1 MKRRSILTGWLALAA
16 TVAFTTSLASASIK
30 AGETAPTFILPATL
44 GGKPFTFDLTA
55 ALKKGPVVVYFYPK
69 AFTSGCTKEAH
80 DFADNMD
87 QYKKLK
93 ATVIGVSGDDIAT
106 LNKFSVSD
114 CRSKFPVASDD
125 KLTVA
130 KSYDSIVANVFANRT
145 SYVIAPDGKIAYVYS
160 DLDPD
165 KHVENTLAA
174 IRKLSGGA
182 NAR

>member
-1 MKRRSILTGWLALAA
+1 MKRRSILGGWLALAA
-16 TVAFTTSLASASIK
+16 AVAITGSVASASMK
-30 AGETAPTFILPATL
+30 VGETAPTFILPATL

-80 DFADNMD
+80 DFADNMAA
-87 QYKKLK
+87 YKKMN
-93 ATVIGVSGDDIAT
+93 ATVIGISGDDIAT

-114 CRSKFPVASDD
+114 CRSKFPVAADD
-125 KLTVA
+125 KLVVA
-130 KSYDSIVANVFANRT
+130 KSYDSIVANTFANRT

-174 IRKLSGGA
+174 IRKLGGPG
-182 NAR
+182 AR

>member
-1 MKRRSILTGWLALAA
+1 M
-16 TVAFTTSLASASIK
+16 
-30 AGETAPTFILPATL
+30 GETAPTFILPATL
-44 GGKPFTFDLTA
+44 GGQPFTFDLTA
-55 ALKKGPVVVYFYPK
+55 ALRKGPVVVYFYPK

-80 DFADNMD
+80 DFADKMD
-87 QYKKLK
+87 QYKKLH

-125 KLTVA
+125 KLIVA
-130 KSYDSIVANVFANRT
+130 KSYDSIVASVFANRT

-174 IRKLSGGA
+174 IRKLSGKA